1 MRLRPLRVGVACA
14 LAIAVLVSAA
24 ARAAEAGAA
33 AGAGAGP
40 ATQGSPGSRM
50 DYGSFLAY
58 SVSEDPGPLVKG
70 RKAPARVDL
79 ANKGLTIEVG
89 NGAAVCF
96 DEDTCRMAAGWTGGF
111 LNLSKTHQAS
121 LKGSWDAT
129 PGGPIAFS
137 TKPGPGWAN
146 DGSFNDPR
154 PHGIGPLPK
163 EWAHY
168 KGLYRHGKQVVLSY
182 SVGDVEVLESTT
194 SLRSNDQ
201 VMFVRAVRVGPSES
215 TMRLCAIEMPGML
228 RDEQSAVAIDTAD
241 GTVTGFVLPAMKN
254 SVAIK
259 PLASSKADVA
269 HLQVELPPHKDP
281 LTFFV
286 LITKGPPGE
295 TSQQAMD
302 CFPDREKCRMAADLP
317 SLCHGGPS
325 RWNASITTEG
335 RLAPPGNKPY
345 VVDTLTLP
353 DDNPWHSWMR
363 PSGFDFLPDGRCA
376 VCTLGG
382 DVWIVSGVDK
392 GLKHLTWKR
401 FATGLYEPLGLK
413 VRDGQIF
420 VLGRDQITRLH
431 DLDGDGEADF
441 YENFNNDVPTYPVY
455 HAFHFDLQTD
465 SRGNFWYT
473 TDGNSVPSDVP
484 MHAAAIKVAYDGSK
498 AEAVATG
505 LRAANG
511 CAMGPNDEFVCGD
524 NQGNW
529 TPACRINWIKPG
541 GFYGFCNTPP
551 IATPRDIANERQT
564 YDVPLCW
571 IPYEKDNSTGGQAFV
586 PTDGRWGPLSGRMVS
601 TSYGKARLFECIWE
615 DCEGVMQ
622 GATVELP
629 LNFESGIMRARFNPA
644 DGQLYVCGLKGW
656 ETNGSRD
663 GCLQRVRYT
672 GKQACLPT
680 ALHVGKDELAI
691 TFACPLDPKTANDE
705 QSFGIEQYNYR
716 WSAKYGSSKYK
727 VSDPK
732 QVGTDEVEV
741 KSAKLMPDGRTV
753 ALKVPGLRPVMQM
766 SIQVH
771 LNAVDGAAIEC
782 EIDNT
787 INHVPG
793 LSAPAML
800 TAR

>member
-1 MRLRPLRVGVACA
+1 MTFAAKARIACA
-14 LAIAVLVSAA
+14 LTFVAALLALV
-24 ARAAEAGAA
+24 
-33 AGAGAGP
+33 P
-40 ATQGSPGSRM
+40 ASWAQPAPGSQM
-50 DYGSFLAY
+50 DYGPFLAY
-58 SVSEDPGPLVKG
+58 SVSKDPGPIVKG
-70 RKAPARVDL
+70 RKPPARVDI
-79 ANKGLTIEVG
+79 ANKGLTIDVG

-96 DEDTCRMAAGWTGGF
+96 DEDTCRMAAGWIGGF

-137 TKPGPGWAN
+137 TNVGPGWAR
-146 DGSFNDPR
+146 DDSFADPR
-154 PHGIGPLPK
+154 PNHIGPLPK

-168 KGLYRHGKQVVLSY
+168 KGLYRHGKQVVLAY
-182 SVGDVEVLESTT
+182 SVGQVDVLESTT
-194 SLRSNDQ
+194 TVRANRQ
-201 VMFVRAVRVGPSES
+201 VMFARAIRVDPAEMA
-215 TMRLCAIEMPGML
+215 MRLCAIEMPGSL
-228 RDEQSAVAIDTAD
+228 RHEGSAVTIDTSA
-241 GTVTGFVLPAMKN
+241 GTVTGFVLPVMKN
-254 SVAIK
+254 REIIK
-259 PLASSKADVA
+259 PQATSHDGVA
-269 HLQVELPPHKDP
+269 RLEVEIPPHKSP
-281 LTFFV
+281 LAFV
-286 LITKGPPGE
+286 VLVTKGPRGQ
-295 TSQQAMD
+295 TAQQAMD
-302 CFPDREKCRMAADLP
+302 CFPDREKCMTGADLP

-325 RWNASITTEG
+325 LWNPPITTEG
-335 RLAPPGNKPY
+335 RLAPQGNKPY

-382 DVWIVSGVDK
+382 DVWIVSGIDK
-392 GLKHLTWKR
+392 DLKHLAWKR

-413 VRDGQIF
+413 VRDGDMF

-455 HAFHFDLQTD
+455 HAFHMDLQAD
-465 SRGNFWYT
+465 SHGNFWYT
-473 TDGNSVPSDVP
+473 TDGNSVPSNVP
-484 MHAAAIKVAYDGSK
+484 MHAAAIKVAADGSK
-498 AEAVATG
+498 ADVIATG

-511 CAMGPNDEFVCGD
+511 GAIGPGDQFVCSD

-529 TPACRINWIKPG
+529 TPACRINWVKPG
-541 GFYGFCNTPP
+541 GFYGFNDTPA
-551 IATPRDIANERQT
+551 IATPTDLAHERKT

-586 PTDGRWGPLSGRMVS
+586 PADGRWGPLAGRMVS

-615 DCEGVMQ
+615 DCEGVVQ
-622 GATVELP
+622 GGTIELP

-656 ETNGSRD
+656 ETNGTRD

-672 GKQACLPT
+672 GKPVYLPT
-680 ALHVGKDELAI
+680 DLHVRKDALAI
-691 TFACPLDPKTANDE
+691 TFACPLDLKTANDE
-705 QSFGIEQYNYR
+705 QSFGVEQYNYR

-727 VSDPK
+727 VSNPQ
-732 QVGTDEVEV
+732 QVGSDDVEV
-741 KSAKLMPDGRTV
+741 KSAKLMPDGKTV
-753 ALKVPGLRPVMQM
+753 VLDIPGLRPVMQM

-771 LNAVDGAAIEC
+771 LTALDGGAIEC

-793 LSAPAML
+793 SSAPPVL
-800 TAR
+800 TAP

>member
-1 MRLRPLRVGVACA
+1 MNLPTMPQYVRAMAFVVAMMTF
-14 LAIAVLVSAA
+14 
-24 ARAAEAGAA
+24 AA
-33 AGAGAGP
+33 AGSAQPSAGS
-40 ATQGSPGSRM
+40 QM
-50 DYGSFLAY
+50 DYGPFLAY
-58 SVSEDPGPLVKG
+58 SVSEDPGPIVKG
-70 RKAPARVDL
+70 QKPPTRVDI
-79 ANKGLTIEVG
+79 ANKGLTIDVG
-89 NGAAVCF
+89 NGAAMCF

-129 PGGPIAFS
+129 PGGPIVFS
-137 TKPGPGWAN
+137 TKIGPGWAKG
-146 DGSFNDPR
+146 DSFADPR
-154 PHGIGPLPK
+154 THAIGPLPK
-163 EWAHY
+163 EWAHF
-168 KGLYRHGKQVVLSY
+168 KGLYRHGRQVVLAY
-182 SVGDVEVLESTT
+182 SVGNVDVLELPGSVAVGGELAFTRTIRVGKSDAPVKLELCDAEGAEVRAWASQSSMDGQPTGTGHGVSVKRGTNTISIT
-194 SLRSNDQ
+194 SGTLPPGSELRALDPSRVGLILPPLPGPVTFKIMYRSQTAGNSRNMRADLEFIRRADQ
-201 VMFVRAVRVGPSES
+201 VEDLRA
-215 TMRLCAIEMPGML
+215 LC
-228 RDEQSAVAIDTAD
+228 
-241 GTVTGFVLPAMKN
+241 K
-254 SVAIK
+254 
-259 PLASSKADVA
+259 
-269 HLQVELPPHKDP
+269 
-281 LTFFV
+281 
-286 LITKGPPGE
+286 
-295 TSQQAMD
+295 
-302 CFPDREKCRMAADLP
+302 
-317 SLCHGGPS
+317 GGPS
-325 RWNASITTEG
+325 LWNPPITTEG

-392 GLKHLTWKR
+392 DLKHLTWKR

-413 VRDGQIF
+413 VREGDIF

-455 HAFHFDLQTD
+455 HAFHMDLQTD
-465 SRGNFWYT
+465 SHGNFWYT
-473 TDGNSVPSDVP
+473 TDGNSVPSYVP
-484 MHAAAIKVAYDGSK
+484 MHAAAIKVAADGSR
-498 AEAVATG
+498 ADVVATG

-511 CAMGPNDEFVCGD
+511 CAIGPNDQFVCGD

-529 TPACRINWIKPG
+529 TPACRINWVKPG
-541 GFYGFCNTPP
+541 GFYGFNDTPP
-551 IATPRDIANERQT
+551 IATPQDLANERKT

-586 PTDGRWGPLSGRMVS
+586 PTDGRWGPLAGRMVS

-622 GATVELP
+622 GGTIELP

-656 ETNGSRD
+656 ETNGTRD

-672 GKQACLPT
+672 GKQTCLPT
-680 ALHVGKDELAI
+680 DLHVRKNGLAI

-705 QSFGIEQYNYR
+705 QSFGIEQYNYI
-716 WSAKYGSSKYK
+716 WSGKYGSSKYK
-727 VSDPK
+727 VSNPK
-732 QVGTDEVEV
+732 QVGSDEVEV
-741 KSAKLMPDGRTV
+741 KSAKLMPDGKTV
-753 ALKVPGLRPVMQM
+753 VLEVPGLRPVMQM
-766 SIQVH
+766 SIQLH
-771 LNAVDGAAIEC
+771 LNAADGAAIEC

-793 LSAPAML
+793 SAEPPVL
-800 TAR
+800 TAP